1 MRTSSLQHG
10 NRRSAVGGL
19 FLAAICT
26 GVTTTAPAIAGPEQ
40 IVVEVA
46 APWASAS
53 ALNDTSRSIGLLVGV
68 TIDGVPSCYGF
79 GATVAGGDAV
89 PDGSTIF
96 QIGSVSKVYTGFIL
110 AQLVADGAVSLPDA
124 VTGSLGSDLNAMPC
138 LQGVTLG
145 HLVAHYASLPKMPA
159 NLTDRDGDGLVD
171 PGISPLSPAE
181 DYSRANLADFLDTF
195 VPAVAPGTQYRYSNV
210 GSGLL
215 ALALADRGGDADFH
229 FLLRRMVLDD
239 LGLDSTFGRHAAI
252 GATDLP
258 RVAQGYALLGGQRTV
273 GSLAGMG
280 CLAGAGEVATTG
292 TDLLAFLNVLIGI
305 PGAGMSAAA
314 RLATTPLAI
323 SVAPDSIAYALDIIS
338 VDGARWYTKGGATP
352 SYTSFIAFRRDLPL
366 GVAVL
371 SNCGGYTRVKSI
383 ALEILDRLGALATAI
398 AEPPAP
404 SLPTLAQNAP
414 NPFNPATSI
423 TFTLPAACT
432 VELRV
437 HDLGGKLVR
446 TLAAGVYPAG
456 THRSAWDGC
465 DEDGRPATSGKY
477 LCRLRTGGSDLSRG
491 MVLVR

>member
-1 MRTSSLQHG
+1 MRKSGLQCG
-10 NRRSAVGGL
+10 NNRTATGGL
-19 FLAAICT
+19 IP
-26 GVTTTAPAIAGPEQ
+26 TAVCAVVAMAVASTAGPEQ
-40 IVVEVA
+40 IVAEVA

-68 TIDGVPSCYGF
+68 TIDGVPACYGF
-79 GATVAGGDAV
+79 GATVAGGGAA
-89 PDGSTIF
+89 PDGNTIF

-110 AQLVADGAVSLPDA
+110 AQLVADGAVHLPDA
-124 VTGSLGSDLNAMPC
+124 VTGSLGPDLNAMPC
-138 LQGVTLG
+138 LQDVTLG

-171 PGISPLSPAE
+171 PGISPLSPGE

-195 VPAVAPGTQYRYSNV
+195 VPAVTPGTQYRYSNV

-215 ALALADRGGDADFH
+215 ALALADRSGDADYH
-229 FLLRRMVLDD
+229 LLLQRMVLDD
-239 LGLDSTFGRHAAI
+239 LGLESTFGRHAAI

-258 RVAQGYALLGGQRTV
+258 RVAQGYALQGGQRIV

-292 TDLLAFLNVLIGI
+292 TDLLAFLDVLIGI

-323 SVAPDSIAYALDIIS
+323 AVAPDSIAFALDIIS
-338 VDGARWYTKGGATP
+338 VEGARWYTKGGATP

-371 SNCGGYTRVKSI
+371 SNCGEYPRVKSI
-383 ALEILDRLGALATAI
+383 ALEILDRLGTLATTVP
-398 AEPPAP
+398 EPRPAL
-404 SLPTLAQNAP
+404 SPTLAQNTP
-414 NPFNPATSI
+414 NPFNPVTTI
-423 TFTLPAACT
+423 TFTLPAPGA

-446 TLAAGVYPAG
+446 MLAAGVFPAG
-456 THRSAWDGC
+456 THRCAWDGC

-477 LCRLRTGGSDLSRG
+477 LCRLRAGGVELSRG